1 MTHVLVTRPLEA
13 SQQLAD
19 QLDALGLIPI
29 VMPLYTF
36 TACEPSLEMSTAWT
50 GETARKLAIFTSV
63 RAVQFGLKHIPRDQ
77 LEDLEFAVI
86 GPATGAKLASCGY
99 PVHLQAEAGFTSED
113 LLQIPGLA
121 VDPGEAVIFCAPDG
135 REALAKGL
143 NDLGWKV
150 SNAFVYQRLGL
161 QPAPEQIN
169 AISNAEGLLSVWT
182 SISALK
188 LAEKYLPGTVWSK
201 ILKAP
206 ALVISTRI
214 QHHLLQLGASC
225 VELADGPGN
234 SELLQSIINRPQ
246 DGQQTTK

>member
-1 MTHVLVTRPLEA
+1 MTHVLVTRPLAA

-36 TACEPSLEMSTAWT
+36 KACEPSLEMSTAWSGT
-50 GETARKLAIFTSV
+50 TARKLAIFTSV
-63 RAVQFGLKHIPRDQ
+63 RAVQFGLTHISRDH
-77 LEDLEFAVI
+77 LDVLEFAVI
-86 GPATGAKLASCGY
+86 GSATGAKLESLGY

-113 LLQIPGLA
+113 LLQIPELA
-121 VDPGEAVIFCAPDG
+121 VDPGEAVIFCAPGG

-150 SNAFVYQRLGL
+150 RSAMVYQRLAL
-161 QPAPEQIN
+161 QPVAEQIN
-169 AISNAEGLLSVWT
+169 AISHADGLLSVWT

-188 LAEKYLPGTVWSK
+188 LAEKHLPGTVWSK

-206 ALVISTRI
+206 ALVISARI
-214 QHHLLQLGASC
+214 QHHLLQLGASS

-234 SELLQSIINRPQ
+234 SELLQSIINRHH
-246 DGQQTTK
+246 DGQQTI